1 MRISAVICEYNPF
14 HNGHK
19 YQLEEIRK
27 RLKSDYIIAIMSGNY
42 VQRGT
47 PAICDKYA
55 RAKAALSYADLVI
68 ELPLVYATGSA
79 EAFATGAVRIL
90 EGLGCVDDLVFG
102 AEDDCLDDFLTL
114 SSILNDEP
122 EAFSTILKA
131 ELKSGLS
138 YPAAR
143 QNAVSAYLGTDR
155 FQPLLKSPNNLLAL
169 EYVRA
174 IKRLNVSMKPYII
187 KREGGGYHEKGM
199 DTNFP
204 SATAIRNRINE
215 GHFDFANAIPT
226 SMNSY
231 LSIDN
236 NHAFPVNTDDFSD
249 LLFYRIECES
259 HPEEILD
266 FHPEMYERIKKFAP
280 TAVSFTDLIEKVKMK
295 NLTYTRISRYLL
307 HLILGL
313 KKADYEKEVAYTKI
327 LGFRKKS
334 SPLLKILKEASQIPV
349 IQKPSRYQEVLD
361 ASEADIYELDLF
373 ANRIYYGVIRRKF
386 HICLEDDLKRP
397 LLIV

>member
-19 YQLEEIRK
+19 YQLEEIKK
-27 RLKSDYIIAIMSGNY
+27 RLKSDYIIAIMSGNF
-42 VQRGT
+42 VQRGA

-68 ELPLVYATGSA
+68 ELPTVYATGSA

-102 AEDDCLDDFLTL
+102 AEDDCLDDFSTL
-114 SSILNDEP
+114 SELLTDEP
-122 EAFSTILKA
+122 DEFSTFLKEA
-131 ELKSGLS
+131 CKSGLS

-143 QNAVSAYLGTDR
+143 QHAVSAYLGTDR
-155 FQPLLKSPNNLLAL
+155 FEPLLRSPNNLLAL
-169 EYVRA
+169 EYMRA
-174 IKRLNVSMKPYII
+174 IKRLNASMKPYII
-187 KREGGGYHEKGM
+187 KREGAGYHEEGI

-204 SATAIRNRINE
+204 SATAIRNKMNE
-215 GHFDFANAIPT
+215 GNNDFSNIVP
-226 SMNSY
+226 SYMNSY

-236 NHAFPVNTDDFSD
+236 NRSFPVNTDDFSD
-249 LLFYRIECES
+249 LLFYRLEWEH

-280 TAVSFTDLIEKVKMK
+280 TAVSFTDLIEKVKTK
-295 NLTYTRISRYLL
+295 NFTYTRISRYLL
-307 HLILGL
+307 HLILGV
-313 KKADYEKEVAYTKI
+313 KAADYEMSVAYAKV
-327 LGFRKKS
+327 LGFRKDS
-334 SPLLKILKEASQIPV
+334 SPLLKIVKEKSQIPV
-349 IQKPSRYQEVLD
+349 IQKPARYQEVL
-361 ASEADIYELDLF
+361 SSRESGIYELDLF
-373 ANRIYYGVIRRKF
+373 ASRIYYGVIRRKF
-386 HICLEDDLKRP
+386 HTCLEDDLARP